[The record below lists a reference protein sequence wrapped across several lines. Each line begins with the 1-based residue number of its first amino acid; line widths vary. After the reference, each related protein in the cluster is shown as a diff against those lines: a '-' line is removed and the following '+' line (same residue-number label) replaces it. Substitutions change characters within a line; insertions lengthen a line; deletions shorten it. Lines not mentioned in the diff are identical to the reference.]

1 MRVPYST
8 LRYRKYRTPNS
19 TVRVSSFSARGAMQG
34 EKRMCVVDTYR
45 REGKGHK
52 SMRDKGRHTEKGETD
67 VYPEP

>member
-1 MRVPYST
+1 
-8 LRYRKYRTPNS
+8 
-19 TVRVSSFSARGAMQG
+19 MQG